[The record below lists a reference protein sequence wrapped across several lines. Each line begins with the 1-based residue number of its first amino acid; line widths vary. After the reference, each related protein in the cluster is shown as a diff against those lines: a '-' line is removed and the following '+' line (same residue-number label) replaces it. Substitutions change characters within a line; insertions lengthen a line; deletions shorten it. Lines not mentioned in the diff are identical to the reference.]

1 MKIVRIICLI
11 LIILLVLI
19 VAVFATWFLTS
30 RGYKNNF
37 ENKKVVGNS
46 IGNETKNDVVM
57 SPKKGDVFVLGKSA
71 IKIQWDTQKIDAYHI
86 DFIPGEGNND
96 APPYISIYGWN
107 PQPPLDGEYIYSYM
121 SIQSGFIPGNY
132 KMRLRSKDGS
142 KTFYSDEFI
151 IASPVP
157 MLPKSDKMFCIYGLL
172 NDRSPSQQYAQ
183 DETLYVTV
191 DAREGDGSSATPD
204 KGFTLAVG
212 IFDTDPEN
220 GGQMTSGRSLQ
231 VISPEDNMYY
241 DYTKHLWMVGAGPF
255 NSLECNRWYV
265 LRTELTCSSFDISS
279 SCVQKYRYY
288 PGKAEE
294 MHYNNVAVYFNFYVA
309 CK

>member
-57 SPKKGDVFVLGKSA
+57 SPKKGDVFGLGKSA

-151 IASPVP
+151 IASRFQCCRNPIKCFTYMDFLMTAHQVNNMRKTKLY
-157 MLPKSDKMFCIYGLL
+157 MLQLTQERGMVHLL
-172 NDRSPSQQYAQ
+172 PQIKD
-183 DETLYVTV
+183 L
-191 DAREGDGSSATPD
+191 
-204 KGFTLAVG
+204 L
-212 IFDTDPEN
+212 
-220 GGQMTSGRSLQ
+220 
-231 VISPEDNMYY
+231 
-241 DYTKHLWMVGAGPF
+241 
-255 NSLECNRWYV
+255 
-265 LRTELTCSSFDISS
+265 
-279 SCVQKYRYY
+279 
-288 PGKAEE
+288 
-294 MHYNNVAVYFNFYVA
+294 
-309 CK
+309 